1 MHQQLGLLLTIWNQL
16 KLAKLDTYRWIS
28 IGVHSKFEVLQWNEW
43 YNEFI
48 DLPKL
53 KEIELGTNAFG
64 ESLSTIM
71 ESMFW

>member
-1 MHQQLGLLLTIWNQL
+1 M
-16 KLAKLDTYRWIS
+16 
-28 IGVHSKFEVLQWNEW
+28 WNEW

-53 KEIELGTNAFG
+53 KEIELGTNAFA

-71 ESMFW
+71 ESMFWLINRNEMN